1 MGTATGM
8 RAIGARVTAGID
20 ARDRIDEERRA
31 RGIIDKADVNM
42 VQ

>member
-20 ARDRIDEERRA
+20 ARDRTDEERA
-31 RGIIDKADVNM
+31 TRGIIDMADVNM